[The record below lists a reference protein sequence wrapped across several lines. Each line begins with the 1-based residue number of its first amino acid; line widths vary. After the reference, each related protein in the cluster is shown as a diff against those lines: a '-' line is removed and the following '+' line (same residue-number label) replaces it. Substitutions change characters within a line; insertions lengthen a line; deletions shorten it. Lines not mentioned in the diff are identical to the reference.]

1 MSAVECPICMD
12 DINVTK
18 NCIITECGHCFHTSC
33 VMRNVAQNGFAC
45 PMCRTAMADDVE
57 SEETEYDDDEFSL
70 IVDQRN
76 PDDYALRGFRMFM
89 DNIHGVEHEREDEL
103 EEREEEEDVSRPS
116 VDYIIQKL
124 RDQGTTMEDLLK
136 VLLRDHEEY
145 DDDDEE
151 FDSVDQRVWGELRII
166 IDEYQPQ
173 QVVEEAPLVEESIH
187 PNVTVRQRTVVPLT
201 PTTTPAP
208 LVQAEDKPPAI
219 RQRRPGIAGH
229 LDSVSR
235 VLFTDAMDE

>member
-18 NCIITECGHCFHTSC
+18 NCIITECGHCFHSSC

-57 SEETEYDDDEFSL
+57 SEETEYDDDDEFSL

-103 EEREEEEDVSRPS
+103 EEREGKDAGVEEGGEDGGG
-116 VDYIIQKL
+116 L
-124 RDQGTTMEDLLK
+124 DQDLLGDG
-136 VLLRDHEEY
+136 VDDGGVDAGSGEDGGEHGAGDAAEAMGRD
-145 DDDDEE
+145 D
-151 FDSVDQRVWGELRII
+151 
-166 IDEYQPQ
+166 
-173 QVVEEAPLVEESIH
+173 VE
-187 PNVTVRQRTVVPLT
+187 
-201 PTTTPAP
+201 
-208 LVQAEDKPPAI
+208 
-219 RQRRPGIAGH
+219 
-229 LDSVSR
+229 
-235 VLFTDAMDE
+235 